1 MSVTNLLSELQ
12 TSGSTWDQENGN
24 MLYNTLPQ
32 WIREED
38 EDSNNNVKYLFQI
51 ISNYFDTLH
60 TQITEIPNLK
70 EKKYI
75 ESDEKPIPFA
85 DRLLSEKGINVN
97 NLFIDSKVLEKF
109 GDRDTNNIV
118 YEKDL
123 QETKNLIY
131 TNIYNNLENIYK
143 SKGTEKSF
151 RNLLRCFG
159 VDDELIKLN
168 VYTDGGIHY
177 FNDRNKRSSINKKYI
192 N

>member
-1 MSVTNLLSELQ
+1 MQ
-12 TSGSTWDQENGN
+12 ISGSDWDQENGN

-177 FNDRNKRSSINKKYI
+177 FNDRNKRSSINKK
-192 N
+192 